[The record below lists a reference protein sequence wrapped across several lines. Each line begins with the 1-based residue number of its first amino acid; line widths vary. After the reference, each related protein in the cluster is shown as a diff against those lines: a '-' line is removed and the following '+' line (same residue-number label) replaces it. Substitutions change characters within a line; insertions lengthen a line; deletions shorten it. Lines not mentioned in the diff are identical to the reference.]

1 MTYYS
6 TQNGTNA
13 PGNFG
18 ISNTSRPN
26 IIQYVSNY
34 TTGIN
39 SAGYVPQNAS
49 VRAISDVIVAMASPT
64 FISNGQIIGMNN
76 VADDGRVNSLDNTNS
91 NSNYPVNSEQS
102 IINNNESFAEY
113 GNQSGAGQN
122 INPY

>member
-1 MTYYS
+1 MSYYS

-34 TTGIN
+34 TSGIN
-39 SAGYVPQNAS
+39 NGGYVPENAT
-49 VRAISDVIVAMASPT
+49 VRTVSTVIVAMASPV
-64 FISNGQIIGMNN
+64 FISGSGQIIGINN
-76 VADDGRVNSLDNTNS
+76 VADDGGIRSLDTT

-113 GNQSGAGQN
+113 GNQTGAGQT
-122 INPY
+122 IKPY